1 MHRRTFLAAM
11 GLGAAAGVTGAGSAL
26 GALTSGEDL
35 RSPPRAFPSLFGYRS
50 YLAGDTLEKLPRARV
65 CIQPLEPE
73 VLRGFARQ
81 LYSLIPAAGAGGTHW
96 RTIVEKTAS
105 LDPMI
110 RMRLV
115 NDFVNAVPYAEDREN
130 YGMPDY
136 WAETATFF
144 AMGGDCEDYAIAKYK
159 LLQQLGFHPDRLRIV
174 LLIDQARRRQHA
186 VLAVVDGGEGWILDS
201 AQPQILPHRSVRDY
215 RPTVSVG
222 GRRLFVHLPPEHAPS
237 S

>member
-1 MHRRTFLAAM
+1 MYRRRFLAVL
-11 GLGAAAGVTGAGSAL
+11 GLGAAAGMTGAGAAAAAL
-26 GALTSGEDL
+26 ATGEDL
-35 RSPPRAFPSLFGYRS
+35 MRPPAVFPSLFGYRA
-50 YLAGDTLEKLPRARV
+50 YLAGDTLAKLPRARV
-65 CIQPLEPE
+65 CTLPLEPE
-73 VLRGFARQ
+73 VLRAFARH

-96 RTIVEKTAS
+96 RTVIEKTAS

-115 NDFVNAVPYAEDREN
+115 NDFVNAVPYVEDRDN

-144 AMGGDCEDYAIAKYK
+144 ALGGDCEDYAIAKYK
-159 LLQQLGFHPDRLRIV
+159 LLQQLGFHPDRLRVV

-186 VLAVVDGGEGWILDS
+186 VLAVAEGGEGWILDS
-201 AQPQILPHRSVRDY
+201 AQPRILPHGSVRDY